1 MVKIH
6 KRGRFDEPFEIGR
19 EELIEIINRRL
30 KDTGTKIGDVFEAD
44 ALEYLLKYSGGHIR
58 SLIRFVQ
65 EAIIEIDDLPIDYA
79 AARKSVRE
87 EVRGFGASVREEYWS
102 KLAEL
107 ELSENQQI
115 KMATMIIPECLKASL
130 FSNTKTATKWNE
142 TIIIGM
148 PSILQFV

>member
-6 KRGRFDEPFEIGR
+6 KRGKFDEPFEIGR
-19 EELIEIINRRL
+19 DELIEIIKRRL
-30 KDTGTKIGDVFEAD
+30 KDTGTKIDEIFTPD

-87 EVRGFGASVREEYWS
+87 GTCLSKFG
-102 KLAEL
+102 
-107 ELSENQQI
+107 
-115 KMATMIIPECLKASL
+115 
-130 FSNTKTATKWNE
+130 
-142 TIIIGM
+142 
-148 PSILQFV
+148 